1 MFATTRTLL
10 KTAASST
17 KSSEFSKLPKDV
29 QRELLRHVKPSPSTV
44 SSQQWKVNGSASSS
58 QAYNSTKNKGAT
70 KVLLACT
77 VFMGCA
83 ASIPYIATAWITN
96 LTDRDDPL
104 TRAQVRRGAFQNSG
118 SIDAGKDPN
127 WDWKQGKYVYPP
139 GFAEHL
145 KQQSPEQTDLGPDLV
160 GPAVRDEQQR
170 RRRNQ

>member
-1 MFATTRTLL
+1 M
-10 KTAASST
+10 
-17 KSSEFSKLPKDV
+17 
-29 QRELLRHVKPSPSTV
+29 
-44 SSQQWKVNGSASSS
+44 NGNSSAS
-58 QAYNSTKNKGAT
+58 QGCTNNNKGAT

-77 VFMGCA
+77 VFIGCA

-145 KQQSPEQTDLGPDLV
+145 KQQSPDQTDLGPDLL
-160 GPAVRDEQQR
+160 GPAVREEQQR
-170 RRRNQ
+170 RRRST